1 MHFAAQTGEAGSGL
15 PAVIIGREIAMS
27 ALRELAASLGGDAY
41 KAVAVSS
48 WGKWKTAT
56 QACPFPHLALVT
68 PRVCVCPPLSAM
80 MCGHTL
86 SCMFCE
92 RNVLRPLSVPP
103 FCIVRITALC
113 YWHR

>member
-56 QACPFPHLALVT
+56 QACPFPHLALLT
-68 PRVCVCPPLSAM
+68 LGVCLRPPLSAM
-80 MCGHTL
+80 MCGHVL

-92 RNVLRPLSVPP
+92 LNVLRPLSVPP
-103 FCIVRITALC
+103 FCSVRINALC

>member
-1 MHFAAQTGEAGSGL
+1 MHLAAQIGEAGSGL

-56 QACPFPHLALVT
+56 QAGPFPHLAVFT
-68 PRVCVCPPLSAM
+68 PRVCLCPPLECDAVW
-80 MCGHTL
+80 T
-86 SCMFCE
+86 FF
-92 RNVLRPLSVPP
+92 VLHVL
-103 FCIVRITALC
+103 
-113 YWHR
+113 